1 MIDFILAGLSA
12 GLFAFLI
19 LFLFSFVALGLT
31 TGLVHLIVAAYRG
44 LQSGNPSHYREL
56 TA

>member
-12 GLFAFLI
+12 GLFAFLA
-19 LFLFSFVALGLT
+19 LFIVSFVTLGLI
-31 TGLVHLIVAAYRG
+31 TGAIHLVAVLYRSMFIG
-44 LQSGNPSHYREL
+44 KTQHYQEQ

>member
-44 LQSGNPSHYREL
+44 LQSGKPSHYREL

>member
-1 MIDFILAGLSA
+1 MIDYILAGLSA

-31 TGLVHLIVAAYRG
+31 AGLVHLIVAAYRG
-44 LQSGNPSHYREL
+44 LRSGKPSHYGEQ

>member
-12 GLFAFLI
+12 GLFAFCA
-19 LFLFSFVALGLT
+19 LFVVSFVALGLT
-31 TGLVHLIVAAYRG
+31 TGLVHLVVAAYRG
-44 LQSGNPSHYREL
+44 LHSGKPSHYREL